1 LLRDHR
7 HRDRVISRAARSLAV
22 SLVVAVLTACSS
34 PGQGHAP
41 GSAPGR
47 PSPHPVGRTACAPAS
62 PQGDLSGEVYATAM
76 SGSVWAWFMESWPP
90 RVGREDK
97 TVWRI
102 EGPEQQAQPTFTL
115 RGPGGAVGRLD
126 WGPQEQQCLDLEP
139 ARP

>member
-1 LLRDHR
+1 
-7 HRDRVISRAARSLAV
+7 
-22 SLVVAVLTACSS
+22 
-34 PGQGHAP
+34 
-41 GSAPGR
+41 
-47 PSPHPVGRTACAPAS
+47 
-62 PQGDLSGEVYATAM
+62 M

-126 WGPQEQQCLDLEP
+126 WGPQEHG
-139 ARP
+139 ASTWNRPGREFGTGLFFPSPGCWDAHVELGRTIGDVFVVVVD